1 MDANKAS
8 RSTRQGRL
16 GRFNNWPL
24 VGRVAAALTVAAV
37 VVTGVDIALALSSGA
52 TMKLALVPIVLFV
65 LAGYAWAL
73 AIASYGERITKSG
86 KSFPLSRGFWFIRPP
101 RHAWLR
107 AADPAQKHLVPIA
120 IIYLPFA
127 LALAIIRVLELAFFG
142 GPHRDDIVC
151 LKRTDGEKG
160 YSVAEVVHSSPA
172 TVRVRVLQT
181 NRRRVRGIRIEEIDS
196 EGELIELRR
205 VVYDSLRP
213 RLLWRGER
221 RFWATP
227 RRREAKLAGVPASA

>member
-1 MDANKAS
+1 MDANKAG

-16 GRFNNWPL
+16 GRFNKWPL
-24 VGRVAAALTVAAV
+24 VGRIAAVLTAAAVAVTVIEIA
-37 VVTGVDIALALSSGA
+37 IALGSGA
-52 TMKLALVPIVLFV
+52 PAKIALLPIVLFV

-86 KSFPLSRGFWFIRPP
+86 RSFPLSRGFWFVRPP

-107 AADPAQKHLVPIA
+107 AADPAQKHLVPVA

-127 LALAIIRVLELAFFG
+127 VCLGIIRAIELAFFG
-142 GPHRDDIVC
+142 GPHRRDIVC
-151 LKRTDGEKG
+151 IKRTDGESG
-160 YSVAEVVHSSPA
+160 YHVAEIVQSNPA

-181 NRRRVRGIRIEEIDS
+181 NRRRVRGIRVEEID
-196 EGELIELRR
+196 ETGETIELRR

-227 RRREAKLAGVPASA
+227 RERQAAMAGVPAGA

>member
-1 MDANKAS
+1 MDARQADGS
-8 RSTRQGRL
+8 YRQGRL
-16 GRFNNWPL
+16 ARFNKWPL
-24 VGRVAAALTVAAV
+24 VGKLAVALTIAAALVTV
-37 VVTGVDIALALSSGA
+37 GDIALGISSGPA
-52 TMKLALVPIVLFV
+52 WHLALVPIALFV

-73 AIASYGERITKSG
+73 TIASYGERITRNG
-86 KSFPLSRGFWFIRPP
+86 ATLPLSRGFWFFRPP

-120 IIYLPFA
+120 IVYLPFA
-127 LALAIIRVLELAFFG
+127 CLLALIRVIEITLFG
-142 GPHRDDIVC
+142 GPRRNDIVC
-151 LKRTDGEKG
+151 IRRADGERG
-160 YSVAEVVHSSPA
+160 YDVAEIVQSGPA

-181 NRRRVRGIRIEEIDS
+181 NRRRVRGIRIEEIDG
-196 EGELIELRR
+196 GEVIELRR

-227 RRREAKLAGVPASA
+227 RKRESALGAMPAGA

>member
-1 MDANKAS
+1 MDAHKAG

-16 GRFNNWPL
+16 GRFNKWPL
-24 VGRVAAALTVAAV
+24 VGKLAVALTVAAV
-37 VVTGVDIALALSSGA
+37 AVTAADIALALSSGA
-52 TMKLALVPIVLFV
+52 TMKLALAPIVLFV

-73 AIASYGERITKSG
+73 AIASYGEKITKSG
-86 KSFPLSRGFWFIRPP
+86 RSFPLSRGFWFIRPP

-107 AADPAQKHLVPIA
+107 AADPAHKHLVPIA

-127 LALAIIRVLELAFFG
+127 IALAVIRVIELTLFG

-151 LKRTDGEKG
+151 IRRTDGEKG
-160 YSVAEVVHSSPA
+160 YSVAEVVHSNPA
-172 TVRVRVLQT
+172 TVRVRILQT
-181 NRRRVRGIRIEEIDS
+181 NRRRVRGIQIEEIDS
-196 EGELIELRR
+196 EGELVELRR
-205 VVYDSLRP
+205 VVYDGLHP

-227 RRREAKLAGVPASA
+227 RKREAKLAGVPAGA